1 MPIVGGGGAGNV
13 AGGANPSGTSGTLVY
28 VGNNIWGAWSG
39 LVDPTNTTEEA
50 LKFKSPN
57 VPLVMD
63 MCWTVNFT
71 DLTANRDILLQVKLN
86 GELIMHHEGKQT
98 SAGDFS
104 VSFPVAI
111 GPFVIP
117 ADSEVTVILGT
128 SEDAGVNQFVTL
140 TGRML

>member
-1 MPIVGGGGAGNV
+1 MALTGGGGAGNV
-13 AGGANPSGTSGTLVY
+13 AGGNPSGKSGTLVY

-39 LVDPTNTTEEA
+39 LVDPTNTTQEA

-63 MCWTVNFT
+63 LCWTVNFT
-71 DLTANRDILLQVKLN
+71 DLTANRDILLHVKLN
-86 GELIMHHEGKQT
+86 GELIMHHEGQQT

-104 VSFPVAI
+104 VSFPVVI

-117 ADSEVTVILGT
+117 ADSEVIVILGT
-128 SEDAGVNQFVTL
+128 SEDAGVNQIVTL

>member
-1 MPIVGGGGAGNV
+1 MPLIGGGGAGNV
-13 AGGANPSGTSGTLVY
+13 AGGNPSGTSTGLVY

-39 LVDPTNTTEEA
+39 LVDPTNATQEA

-86 GELIMHHEGKQT
+86 GELIIHHEGQQT

-104 VSFPVAI
+104 VSFPVVI

-117 ADSEVTVILGT
+117 ADSEVIVILGT

-140 TGRML
+140 TGRMV

>member
-1 MPIVGGGGAGNV
+1 MALIGGGGAGNV
-13 AGGANPSGTSGTLVY
+13 AGGNPSGTSGTLVY

-39 LVDPTNTTEEA
+39 LVAPTNTTQEA

-57 VPLVMD
+57 APFVMA

-86 GELIMHHEGKQT
+86 GELIMHHEGQQT

-104 VSFPVAI
+104 VSFPVVI

-117 ADSEVTVILGT
+117 ADSEVIVILGT

-140 TGRML
+140 TGRMI